1 MTLFTF
7 ERNLL
12 LKNKVNFL
20 FPLLL
25 IVLFAFPLFFDY
37 ELAYTEFDEL
47 NHNYEETQTLIETL
61 KEDENEKEFVE
72 SREKQQT
79 DRSNLTCKKHRERP
93 GNGRSNLSL

>member
-1 MTLFTF
+1 MSLLTF

-25 IVLFAFPLFFDY
+25 VVLFAFPLFFDHK
-37 ELAYTEFDEL
+37 LAYTEFDEL
-47 NHNYEETQTLIETL
+47 NHNYEEMQRLIETL

-72 SREKQQT
+72 SLEKS
-79 DRSNLTCKKHRERP
+79 DRSNLTCKKHRECP
-93 GNGRSNLSL
+93 ANGRSNLSL

>member
-25 IVLFAFPLFFDY
+25 IVLFAFPLF
-37 ELAYTEFDEL
+37 
-47 NHNYEETQTLIETL
+47 LIM
-61 KEDENEKEFVE
+61 
-72 SREKQQT
+72 
-79 DRSNLTCKKHRERP
+79 NLLIQ
-93 GNGRSNLSL
+93 NSMN